1 MNNSYHRDYNY
12 NYNYN
17 SGNMPQ
23 DFLYRQY
30 AQFVNNTS
38 RILNNSIILLSNQ
51 QNQYNT
57 IFANMHYNR
66 NNNFNNNN
74 TNTTFNRGPFRYGP
88 TPLARNFPSFHIPTI
103 IREDRN
109 PNIPSIN
116 DLVNN
121 ITYCLY
127 SDITHN
133 TNTACPITQRDF
145 SSNDIVIMINSCNHI
160 FEPQSILTWFSRCS
174 LCPLCRGSIINSRN
188 NRPNNNNNN
197 DENNREERERDDEGD
212 SEGDREGEG
221 DREDEDG
228 DDRMVG
234 TRFYIPNR
242 RYTIDDYNNTQIS
255 FAQYLAN
262 IISNEI
268 TREQDFSGNIQIEL
282 GLQGRQ
288 N

>member
-1 MNNSYHRDYNY
+1 MNNSYNRDYNY
-12 NYNYN
+12 NYNY
-17 SGNMPQ
+17 GNIPQ
-23 DFLYRQY
+23 EFLYRQY
-30 AQFVNNTS
+30 TQFVNNTS

-57 IFANMHYNR
+57 IFANMHQNR
-66 NNNFNNNN
+66 NNTNFNN
-74 TNTTFNRGPFRYGP
+74 TNTTFNREPFRYGP
-88 TPLARNFPSFHIPTI
+88 TPLARNFPVFPIPTI

-116 DLVNN
+116 NLVNN

-133 TNTACPITQRDF
+133 TNTVCPITQRDF

-174 LCPLCRGSIINSRN
+174 LCPLCRASIINQRN
-188 NRPNNNNNN
+188 NRPSTPNNNNS
-197 DENNREERERDDEGD
+197 DENNREERE
-212 SEGDREGEG
+212 SDRER
-221 DREDEDG
+221 DRERDSDDEDEDG

-242 RYTIDDYNNTQIS
+242 SEEMGNYNQNNSQIS

-268 TREQDFSGNIQIEL
+268 NREQDFSGNIQIEL